1 MWPPRHRSSRGS
13 RPDGRTYAPREE
25 VEPERQMTTRG
36 YEHRSAQASGPG
48 GPVEGCVAD
57 ELGLYSRDHSGRPLL
72 GGAARST
79 PKRGGTAHEAIWPPK
94 TMAQRLWRSRHG
106 LPRGSRPDGRTET
119 PRRGGE
125 SLDTDV
131 DPRVR
136 ASRRTPGPEGP
147 YEGREA
153 DELDLCSRDH
163 TGGTSHRTKGRLV
176 PVRA

>member
-1 MWPPRHRSSRGS
+1 
-13 RPDGRTYAPREE
+13 
-25 VEPERQMTTRG
+25 MTTRG

-79 PKRGGTAHEAIWPPK
+79 PKRGGTAHEAIWPPENHGPK
-94 TMAQRLWRSRHG
+94 AVAVSSRFTEG
-106 LPRGSRPDGRTET
+106 ECPKEGSG
-119 PRRGGE
+119 